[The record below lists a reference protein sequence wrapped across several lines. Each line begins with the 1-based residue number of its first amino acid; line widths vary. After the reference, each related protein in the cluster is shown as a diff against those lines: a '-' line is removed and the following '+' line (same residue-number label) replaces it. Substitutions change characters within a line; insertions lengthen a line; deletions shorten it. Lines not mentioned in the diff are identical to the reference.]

1 MRKKAIM
8 KTDGSKIEEIYIS
21 VYVKVTYTS
30 HLHYYDTA
38 IITSEQEGRA
48 PVSFEALL
56 VFPCFGSV
64 T

>member
-8 KTDGSKIEEIYIS
+8 KTDGSKRKHIS

-56 VFPCFGSV
+56 VFPCFVSV